1 MNHIPSLIA
10 EMTLEEKAAF
20 CTGKDFWHLKG
31 LDRLGIPSLMI
42 TDGPHGLRKQTNS
55 GEQIGLADSIPATC
69 FPTASAL
76 AATWNRELLQE
87 IGAALGEE
95 CRQEKVTVLLGPGV
109 NIKRSP
115 LCGRNFEYFSEDPFL
130 TGELAKSWIQGV
142 QDQGIGTS
150 LKHYTVNNQET
161 RRMSI
166 NAVVDERAL
175 REIYLPGFEAAVR
188 EARPWTVMAAY
199 NQVNS
204 RYCCEHDRLIGD
216 ILREEWG
223 YDGVVVSDWGAVND
237 RVSGLKAGL
246 DLEMPG
252 IKNGNTARIVSAVH
266 SGAMQEAAL
275 DTAVERILRLIF
287 RAEQTLC
294 SDYHY
299 DRDAHH
305 ALARRAAGEGA
316 VLLKNQSNLL
326 PLDSTETIALIGR
339 FANHPRYQ
347 GAGSSLIHPTRL
359 DNLHEELIRL
369 TGPERVSYASGY
381 TEKGDLADDDL
392 IQQALHT
399 AREADTVVVCAGL
412 PALYETEGVD
422 REHLQLPP
430 GHNALIE
437 ALAAEHPRVVV
448 VLSSG
453 APVEMPWID
462 RVPTVLQGYL
472 GGQAG
477 GGALA
482 DILTGAVNPS
492 GKLAETFPLRL
503 EDTPA
508 YHHFPGG
515 PQAVEYRESL
525 YVGYRYYDTAGVPV
539 LFPFGHGLSYTSF
552 SYSDLQLSSRELRAG
567 DNLTLR
573 LKVKNSGPLTGKE
586 IIQVYLRD
594 PESTPF
600 RPRKELKAFA
610 KVELQPGEKREV
622 TLTLDSR
629 AFAAYDSRLS
639 GWQIEGGRFEILIGA
654 SSQDI
659 RLQKS
664 LIVRSPAEIPAYD
677 REALSPYYQLSQEAS
692 FSPETFASLLGREV
706 PKQQAPERGEYTLN
720 TPVIDMQD
728 SLVGRL
734 LYRMMESQ
742 VEKIIAGQEES
753 PNALM
758 IRTMIREM
766 PLRGLLMQGQGPL
779 TRDRLEALLLLINGR
794 VFKGLRRLITGAGDS

>member
-20 CTGKDFWHLKG
+20 CAGKDFWHLNN

-42 TDGPHGLRKQTNS
+42 TDGPHGLRKQTSS
-55 GEQIGLADSIPATC
+55 GEQIDLADSVPATC

-76 AATWNRELLQE
+76 AASWNRDLLYE
-87 IGAALGEE
+87 IGTALGEE
-95 CRQEKVTVLLGPGV
+95 CRKEKVAVLLGPGV

-130 TGELAKSWIQGV
+130 TGKLAASWIQGV
-142 QDQGIGTS
+142 QSQGIGTS
-150 LKHYTVNNQET
+150 LKHYAVNNQET

-166 NAVVDERAL
+166 NAVVDERTL
-175 REIYLPGFEAAVR
+175 REIYLPGFETAVR
-188 EARPWTVMAAY
+188 EAHPWTVMAAY
-199 NQVNS
+199 NRVNG
-204 RYCCEHDRLIGD
+204 RYCCEHCQLIAD

-223 YDGVVVSDWGAVND
+223 YEGVVVSDWGAVNE

-252 IKNGNTARIVSAVH
+252 LDNGNQARIVSAVQ
-266 SGAMQEAAL
+266 SGELEEATL
-275 DTAVERILRLIF
+275 DAAVERLLALIF
-287 RAEQTLC
+287 RARETL
-294 SDYHY
+294 SRDWHY
-299 DRDAHH
+299 DQEAHH

-316 VLLKNQSNLL
+316 VLLKNQGDLL
-326 PLDSTETIALIGR
+326 PLDSAETIALIGR
-339 FANHPRYQ
+339 FARHPRYQ

-369 TGPERVSYASGY
+369 TGPERVSYAPGY
-381 TEKGDLADDDL
+381 TKNGDLADDDL
-392 IQQALHT
+392 IQKALQT

-437 ALAAEHPRVVV
+437 ALAADHPRVVV

-472 GGQAG
+472 GGQA

-552 SYSDLQLSSRELRAG
+552 AYSRLELSSPELQARETLTVRLR
-567 DNLTLR
+567 
-573 LKVKNSGPLTGKE
+573 VKNSGSAAGKE
-586 IIQVYLRD
+586 IVQVYLRD

-610 KVELQPGEKREV
+610 KVDLQPGEEQEV
-622 TLTLDSR
+622 SLTLDSR
-629 AFAAYDSRLS
+629 AFAYYDSRLS
-639 GWQIEGGRFEILIGA
+639 GWQIEGGRYEILIGA

-659 RLQKS
+659 RLRES
-664 LIVRSPAEIPAYD
+664 LIVRSPADIPAYD
-677 REALSPYYQLSQEAS
+677 REALAPYYQISQESS
-692 FSPETFASLLGREV
+692 FSPQAFAALLGREV
-706 PKQQAPERGEYTLN
+706 PEQQAPERGEYTLN
-720 TPVIDMQD
+720 TPVMDMQD

-766 PLRGLLMQGQGPL
+766 PLRGMLMQGQGPL
-779 TRDRLEALLLLINGR
+779 NRDRLEALLLLLNGR

>member
-1 MNHIPSLIA
+1 
-10 EMTLEEKAAF
+10 MTLEEKAAF
-20 CTGKDFWHLKG
+20 CAGKNFWHLNN

-42 TDGPHGLRKQTNS
+42 TDGPHGLRKQSSS
-55 GEQIGLADSIPATC
+55 GEQIGLADSVPATC

-76 AATWNRELLQE
+76 AASWNRDLLYE
-87 IGAALGEE
+87 IGTALGEE
-95 CRQEKVTVLLGPGV
+95 CRQEKVAVLLGPGV

-130 TGELAKSWIQGV
+130 TGELAASWIQGV
-142 QDQGIGTS
+142 QSQGIGTS
-150 LKHYTVNNQET
+150 LKHYAVNNQET

-166 NAVVDERAL
+166 NAVVDERTL

-188 EARPWTVMAAY
+188 EAQPWTVMAAY
-199 NQVNS
+199 NQVNG
-204 RYCCEHDRLIGD
+204 RYCCEHEQLIGN

-223 YDGVVVSDWGAVND
+223 YDGVVVSDWGAVNE

-252 IKNGNTARIVSAVH
+252 LDNGNQARIVSAVQ
-266 SGAMQEAAL
+266 SGELEEATL
-275 DTAVERILRLIF
+275 DAAVERLLALIF
-287 RAEQTLC
+287 RARETL
-294 SDYHY
+294 SRDWHY
-299 DRDAHH
+299 DQEAHH

-316 VLLKNQSNLL
+316 VLLKNESRVL
-326 PLDSTETIALIGR
+326 PLNSTETIALIGR
-339 FANHPRYQ
+339 FARHPRYQ

-359 DNLHEELIRL
+359 DNLYEELIRL
-369 TGPERVSYASGY
+369 TGPERVSYAPGY
-381 TEKGDLADDDL
+381 TENGDLADDDL
-392 IQQALHT
+392 IQKALQT

-412 PALYETEGVD
+412 PSLYETEGVD

-437 ALAAEHPRVVV
+437 ALAADHPRVVV

-508 YHHFPGG
+508 YHYFPGG

-552 SYSDLQLSSRELRAG
+552 AYSRLELSCLEIQAGERLTVRLR
-567 DNLTLR
+567 
-573 LKVKNSGPLTGKE
+573 VKNSGSASGKE
-586 IIQVYLRD
+586 IVQVYLRD

-600 RPRKELKAFA
+600 RPRKELKAFT
-610 KVELQPGEKREV
+610 KVDLQPGEEREV
-622 TLTLDSR
+622 SVTLDSR

-639 GWQIEGGRFEILIGA
+639 GWQIEGGRFEILIGS

-659 RLQKS
+659 RLREN
-664 LIVRSPAEIPAYD
+664 LIVRSPADIPAYD
-677 REALSPYYQLSQEAS
+677 REALASYYQLSQEAF
-692 FSPETFASLLGREV
+692 FSPEAFAALLGREV
-706 PKQQAPERGEYTLN
+706 PEHQAPERGEYTLN
-720 TPVIDMQD
+720 TPVMDMQD

-734 LYRMMESQ
+734 LFRMMESQ

-766 PLRGLLMQGQGPL
+766 PLRGILMQGQGPL
-779 TRDRLEALLLLINGR
+779 NRNRLEALLLLLNGR
-794 VFKGLRRLITGAGDS
+794 VFKGLRRLVTGAGDL